1 MAKFDHVYCGKS
13 ISGKS
18 PKHRENDLNR
28 GNDPFLGRIPVVSI
42 CSAHNIRAIVEN
54 YSRTVFSSSV
64 HRGIVHTTRGRLP
77 LARASGLMQ
86 NMLAGANARE
96 GRQALLDFGR
106 TAGLGLN
113 LRRVRTEKGLTLDR
127 LASLSELT
135 RGYISLVERG
145 LKVPSI
151 AALLRLAKA
160 LDISVAYLFDPT
172 SAQAPRY
179 TIYRQREQGA
189 LQTRDGTFGLSA
201 LAAGRT
207 RKMMEPFLLTPP
219 HKSAARA
226 SHAGEEMLFVVSG
239 KIVIK
244 LDGEDIAM
252 DKGDCLYFAGETPH
266 EVRSVGRQK
275 AEVLVVVALAPSD
288 SQ

>member
-1 MAKFDHVYCGKS
+1 MN
-13 ISGKS
+13 
-18 PKHRENDLNR
+18 REYELFLSKKR
-28 GNDPFLGRIPVVSI
+28 GFSARF
-42 CSAHNIRAIVEN
+42 AHNIRAIVEN
-54 YSRTVFSSSV
+54 YSRNVFSVSV
-64 HRGIVHTTRGRLP
+64 RDGMMHATAGRLP
-77 LARASGLMQ
+77 LARATGLMQ
-86 NMLAGANARE
+86 NMPTGANARE
-96 GRQALLDFGR
+96 GRKALLDLSR

-160 LDISVAYLFDPT
+160 LDVSVAYLFDPN

-189 LQTRDGTFGLSA
+189 IQTRDGTFGLSA

-207 RKMMEPFLLTPP
+207 RKMMEPFLMTPP
-219 HKSAARA
+219 HKSAPRA
-226 SHAGEEMLFVVSG
+226 SHHAGDEMLFVVSG
-239 KIVIK
+239 RIVIK

-275 AEVLVVVALAPSD
+275 AEVLVVVALTQGASG
-288 SQ
+288 